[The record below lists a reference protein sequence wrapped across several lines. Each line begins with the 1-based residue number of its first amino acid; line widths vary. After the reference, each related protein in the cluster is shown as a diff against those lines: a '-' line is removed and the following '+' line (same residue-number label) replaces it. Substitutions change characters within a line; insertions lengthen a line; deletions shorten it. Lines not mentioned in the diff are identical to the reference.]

1 MKKLLLFLAFF
12 SFQFVNAQSNDDK
25 EYSPAFPGGIDSM
38 YAFVEKNMKYPV
50 LAKDSI
56 NEVKVMLRFAIM
68 TDGKVDKI
76 EVLSKT
82 PKPFNDEAV
91 RVFQLMPKWI
101 PGMQNGRPVPIYFT
115 IPIVFNYNK

>member
-1 MKKLLLFLAFF
+1 MKKLFLLLAFF
-12 SFQFVNAQSNDDK
+12 SFQFVNAQTNDEK
-25 EYSPAFPGGIDSM
+25 EYSPTFPGGIDSM
-38 YAFVEKNMKYPV
+38 YAFIEKNIKYPV

-56 NEVKVMLRFAIM
+56 NEVKVMLKFAIM

-76 EVLSKT
+76 EVLSNT
-82 PKPFNDEAV
+82 PKQFNEEAV

-101 PGMQNGRPVPIYFT
+101 PGMQYGRPVTIYFT